1 MFLAHQPSTAASMPV
16 KGRHRSGKGV
26 DHQHHLNT
34 AEAAGTRHQDVV
46 TTNLEPP
53 QPSNASQT
61 LFRTQEML
69 ANLQAGAMEV
79 EDDQVT
85 KERPEEINGEATEK
99 MEATTTSI
107 WDTTMLFQKT

>member
-1 MFLAHQPSTAASMPV
+1 
-16 KGRHRSGKGV
+16 
-26 DHQHHLNT
+26 
-34 AEAAGTRHQDVV
+34 
-46 TTNLEPP
+46 
-53 QPSNASQT
+53 
-61 LFRTQEML
+61 ML
-69 ANLQAGAMEV
+69 ANLQAGAKEV